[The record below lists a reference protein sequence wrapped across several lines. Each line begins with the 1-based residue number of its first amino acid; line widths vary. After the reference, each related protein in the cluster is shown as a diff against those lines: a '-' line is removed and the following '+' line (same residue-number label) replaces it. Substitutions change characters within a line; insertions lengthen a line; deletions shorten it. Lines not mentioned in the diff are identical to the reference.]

1 MQEQAIVAQLKMQ
14 LIQAWFRLLQKRPVN
29 TKAKYKEAFEQYS
42 SGILYIMNKI
52 SDCFKAKDYKS
63 MFDNQKTSNAQ
74 EM

>member
-1 MQEQAIVAQLKMQ
+1 MQ

-63 MFDNQKTSNAQ
+63 MFDN
-74 EM
+74 